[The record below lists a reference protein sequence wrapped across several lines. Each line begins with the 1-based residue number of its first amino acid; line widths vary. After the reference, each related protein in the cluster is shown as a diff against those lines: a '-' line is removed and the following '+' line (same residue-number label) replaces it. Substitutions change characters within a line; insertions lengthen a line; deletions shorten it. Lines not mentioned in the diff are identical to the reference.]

1 MANTERDGS
10 ETSAAAHKVRENKLR
25 RAAERQGLKL
35 EKSRR
40 RDPRS
45 IDFGTYRLVD
55 PRTNA
60 VTVHSGTSD
69 YGMSLDDIERA
80 LNE

>member
-1 MANTERDGS
+1 MTNRQRDGTD
-10 ETSAAAHKVRENKLR
+10 TSAVEHKVRENRLR

-40 RDPRS
+40 RDPRA

-55 PRTNA
+55 MRTNA
-60 VTVHSGTSD
+60 VTVHSGPSD
-69 YGMSLDDIERA
+69 YGMSLEDIERA

>member
-55 PRTNA
+55 MRTNA